1 MKRTKGRSERIEA
14 KQQKIAWLGIAAFV
28 HKTKVVGETS
38 KLVITLGE
46 YYNVTYELNNLQI
59 VDRETHKS
67 EKPFIS
73 FKKKRRKFYV
83 RIILF
88 LTRRIYRRATELY
101 KDHGYYM
108 TKRGKGYLVK
118 LI

>member
-1 MKRTKGRSERIEA
+1 MKRTKGRSERIEV

-59 VDRETHKS
+59 VDRPISLKS
-67 EKPFIS
+67 NS
-73 FKKKRRKFYV
+73 FPLKKKKE
-83 RIILF
+83 ILRTYHF
-88 LTRRIYRRATELY
+88 VFDKADI
-101 KDHGYYM
+101 
-108 TKRGKGYLVK
+108 
-118 LI
+118 